1 MSRLPP
7 WLKTRLGSGETYGA
21 VRELTRGRGLNTV
34 CTEARCPNAG
44 ECWSEGTAT
53 FMILGDT
60 CTRACRF
67 CSVAASAL
75 PPAPDPEEPARLAES
90 VEALAL
96 KYAVVT
102 TVCRDDLPDQGA
114 RHAAACLRAVKERCP
129 KARIEFLSQDFRGDE
144 SLLGIVLS
152 AEPDVFGH
160 NLETVERLSPKVR
173 DAKADYR
180 RSLGVLK
187 AAKRLKPGLRSK
199 SSLMLGFGETEAD
212 VQASF
217 QDLLEA
223 GVSVLT
229 LGQYLRPTPSKRH
242 LPVEEYL
249 EPKRFERYGDL
260 AKSLGFAHVSS
271 GPFVRSSY
279 KAAELFLGRKTSCG
293 AHHG

>member
-60 CTRACRF
+60 CPRACRF

-102 TVCRDDLPDQGA
+102 TVCRDDLPDDHFVDV
-114 RHAAACLRAVKERCP
+114 RRVDAAALKRG
-129 KARIEFLSQDFRGDE
+129 FRGD
-144 SLLGIVLS
+144 LPKL
-152 AEPDVFGH
+152 H
-160 NLETVERLSPKVR
+160 RRER
-173 DAKADYR
+173 
-180 RSLGVLK
+180 
-187 AAKRLKPGLRSK
+187 
-199 SSLMLGFGETEAD
+199 
-212 VQASF
+212 
-217 QDLLEA
+217 
-223 GVSVLT
+223 
-229 LGQYLRPTPSKRH
+229 GQH
-242 LPVEEYL
+242 
-249 EPKRFERYGDL
+249 
-260 AKSLGFAHVSS
+260 A
-271 GPFVRSSY
+271 
-279 KAAELFLGRKTSCG
+279 
-293 AHHG
+293 